1 MTITYTVGASLY
13 INMTNRCNCD
23 CTFCVRNSPD
33 DVYGSLW
40 LEREPTLDE
49 ILSDIAIRDLNTYEN
64 IVFCGYGEPT
74 MRWDDILTLATAV
87 KLHSSVPIRLNTNGL
102 AGLMVGNE
110 RIVELAG
117 AVDIVSISLNAPN
130 AAEYARISRPIYG
143 EAAFDALLDFA
154 SEAKN
159 YVKSVVFTV
168 VEGTMSDKDLQSCR
182 DLADSVG
189 VTLRVREAI

>member
-33 DVYGSLW
+33 EVYGSLW

-49 ILSDIAIRDLNTYEN
+49 IMADIATRDLGSYEN

-74 MRWDDILTLATAV
+74 LRWNELLQVATAI
-87 KLHSSVPIRLNTNGL
+87 KQSSSTPIRLNTNGL
-102 AGLMVGNE
+102 AGLIVGNE
-110 RIVELAG
+110 RISELSG

-143 EAAFDALLDFA
+143 ESAFDALLDFA
-154 SEAKN
+154 REAKKH
-159 YVKSVVFTV
+159 VTSVVFTV
-168 VEGTMSDKDLQSCR
+168 VEGTMSDVDLQTCH
-182 DLADSVG
+182 DLAHQVG
-189 VTLRVREAI
+189 VTLRVREII